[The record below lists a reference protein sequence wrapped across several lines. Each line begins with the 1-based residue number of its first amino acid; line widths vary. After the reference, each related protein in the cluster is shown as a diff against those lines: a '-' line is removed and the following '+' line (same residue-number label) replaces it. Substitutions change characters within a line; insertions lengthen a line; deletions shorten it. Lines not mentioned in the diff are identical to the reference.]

1 MAWLVIADQELALK
15 SSLSSEGLTQCRP
28 CRCVWREEKGSVGFL
43 FWNVSS
49 STKTHSDLEY
59 SLPPFSPKCF
69 ITLPVSLMILPMLCL
84 IKLNCWGSSYKAETV
99 NLVCWRQAVQGMTKI
114 YITQYCSA
122 WRLNPEKEWLQRLRK
137 ISLTVVMRDSFSL
150 IVSIFVLFYV
160 KVPDTL

>member
-1 MAWLVIADQELALK
+1 MAWLVIADQKLALK
-15 SSLSSEGLTQCRP
+15 SSLFSEGLTQCRP

-114 YITQYCSA
+114 YHPVLLCMKAQSWERMTSTSQKNKSYCCY
-122 WRLNPEKEWLQRLRK
+122 EGFF
-137 ISLTVVMRDSFSL
+137 FSH
-150 IVSIFVLFYV
+150 SIYFCPFSC
-160 KVPDTL
+160 